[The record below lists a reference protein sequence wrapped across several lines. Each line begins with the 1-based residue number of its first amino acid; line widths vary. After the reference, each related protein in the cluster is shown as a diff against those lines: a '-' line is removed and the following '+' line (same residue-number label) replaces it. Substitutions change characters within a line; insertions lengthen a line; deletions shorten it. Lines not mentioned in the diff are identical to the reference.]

1 MKHSLR
7 NDARS
12 LWDYRDMRLV
22 MPARALSFLG
32 DAMALVALAL
42 RTAQGNQPL
51 RLTVLFAAFALPLFL
66 LAPWAGRIV
75 DEHDSRKVL
84 TIGGCVQVLGSLGLV
99 LAPDFTTLV
108 AAVVVLQVGQSVT
121 QPGWSALVPRI
132 VGDAVV
138 GTAMGIGQALSALAG
153 LAGSAAGGVIYGL
166 LGYRGTILVDTAT
179 FAVLTLVGLS
189 VRTRRGHRNDHAA
202 ARASGHSTRD
212 TPMSGWRYCRTDQV
226 LRLLV
231 PALWLLVIAA
241 EAQNVV
247 EVFLIR
253 NVLGASAAAY
263 GLTGASFML
272 GTIAGPLLASHV
284 HHDRTRIM
292 GSSLAT
298 AAIGA
303 VLVLIGLSPTVW
315 LVGGLL
321 TAGGVCFGAFETW
334 IGTVVLTRPPDHIRG
349 RVEATI
355 NGTMRGCTILAMAL
369 GGVLGAT
376 IGPRATYVA
385 CGGLVALV
393 APVLLNA
400 LNGLPAAA
408 TEGARADA

>member
-1 MKHSLR
+1 MKHSLH

-12 LWDYRDMRLV
+12 LWGYRDMRLV

-32 DAMALVALAL
+32 DAVTLVALAL
-42 RTAQGNQPL
+42 RIAQGNQPL
-51 RLTVLFAAFALPLFL
+51 RLTVLFTAFALPLFL

-75 DEHDSRKVL
+75 DEHDSCRVL
-84 TIGGCVQVLGSLGLV
+84 TVGGSVQVLGSLGLV
-99 LAPDFTTLV
+99 LAPDFTTLI
-108 AAVVVLQVGQSVT
+108 AAVVVLQVGQSLT
-121 QPGWSALVPRI
+121 QPGWSTLVPRI
-132 VGDAVV
+132 VGDAMV
-138 GTAMGIGQALSALAG
+138 GTAMGVGQALSALAG
-153 LAGSAAGGVIYGL
+153 LAGAAAGGVLYGL
-166 LGYRGTILVDTAT
+166 LGYRGTVLVDTAT
-179 FAVLTLVGLS
+179 FAVLILVGLS
-189 VRTRRGHRNDHAA
+189 VRTRRGRRYDHAA
-202 ARASGHSTRD
+202 AQDAGQSARE

-231 PALWLLVIAA
+231 PALWLLVVAA
-241 EAQNVV
+241 EAQTVV

-253 NVLGASAAAY
+253 NVLGASAVAY
-263 GLTGASFML
+263 GLTGAAFML
-272 GTIAGPLLASHV
+272 GTIAGPLLASHI
-284 HHDRTRIM
+284 HHDRTRII

-303 VLVLIGLSPTVW
+303 VLVLIGISPTVW

-321 TAGGVCFGAFETW
+321 TVGGVCIGAFETW

-355 NGTMRGCTILAMAL
+355 NGTMRGFTILAMAL

-393 APVLLNA
+393 APILLNA
-400 LNGLPAAA
+400 LNGLQAAT
-408 TEGARADA
+408 TEGAGAKA